1 MAENYD
7 LQTLIKQAKEAYE
20 AEEYLQ
26 AAQGFEAAAHASE
39 LSGDALNAA
48 EMQNNRSV
56 ALLKAR
62 NPEAA
67 LEAARGTDLIFAQAG
82 DLRRQGMA
90 LGNQAAALDDLRRD
104 EESIAAYQQSAA
116 LFEQAGEKD
125 MRALVL
131 RRVSAIHY
139 RQKNTPAA
147 LSTMLDALNC
157 QTRLSLQDRIL
168 KGLLKIVARLSTRG

>member
-1 MAENYD
+1 MSENFD
-7 LQTLIKQAKEAYE
+7 LQTLIKQAQEAYE

-39 LSGDALNAA
+39 LAGDALNAA

-62 NPEAA
+62 NAAAA
-67 LEAARGTDLIFAQAG
+67 LEAARGTELVFAQAG
-82 DLRRQGMA
+82 DLRRQA
-90 LGNQAAALDDLRRD
+90 IAVGNQAAALDDLRQD
-104 EESIAAYQQSAA
+104 EEAAAAYRESAA

-125 MRALVL
+125 LRALVL
-131 RRVSAIHY
+131 RRISAILY

>member
-39 LSGDALNAA
+39 LSGDVLNAA

-67 LEAARGTDLIFAQAG
+67 LESARGTDLVFAQAG

-104 EESIAAYQQSAA
+104 EESIATYQQSAA

-131 RRVSAIHY
+131 RRVSALQY